1 MSESLELQRDVT
13 PMQLMQLAIEKE
25 GSIDVIE
32 RLAKL
37 QREQIEYHAMVEFNR
52 GMHRCQQQ
60 MKRIATDMENP
71 QTRSRYASYAQI
83 DRTIR
88 PIYTEEGFSLSFG
101 DGEPIAPDSIR
112 IICYVSHVD
121 GHTRMYHKDMPI
133 ITTGPKGN
141 DVMTKVHAHG
151 SADQYAKR
159 YLVKDIFNLA
169 IGEDD
174 DDGNGGGV
182 KIPSEKV
189 GEWLKSLGE
198 STELNAH
205 MKLWGKIYTTAN
217 ELGDK
222 NALDI
227 LIPAYEA
234 KKSELSGAQ

>member
-1 MSESLELQRDVT
+1 MSTELTTQREPTVMEILSSAVMT
-13 PMQLMQLAIEKE
+13 
-25 GSIDVIE
+25 GNVSVDVIE
-32 RLAKL
+32 RLTKL
-37 QREQIEYHAMVEFNR
+37 QREQVEYVAMVEFNK
-52 GMHRCQQQ
+52 GMHCCQQQ
-60 MKRIATDMENP
+60 MKRIAADMENP

-101 DGEPIAPDSIR
+101 DGEPIAPEFIR

-133 ITTGPKGN
+133 VTTGPKGN
-141 DVMTKVHAHG
+141 EVMTKVHAHG

-174 DDGNGGGV
+174 DDGNGGV
-182 KIPSEKV
+182 LKIPAEKV
-189 GEWLKSLGE
+189 GQWLAALGE
-198 STELNAH
+198 STDLTAH
-205 MKLWGKIYTTAN
+205 MKLWNKIYNTAN
-217 ELGDK
+217 ELGDR

-234 KKSELSGAQ
+234 KKAELS

>member
-101 DGEPIAPDSIR
+101 DGEPIAPDFIR

-174 DDGNGGGV
+174 DDGNGGLLV
-182 KIPSEKV
+182 SE
-189 GEWLKSLGE
+189 
-198 STELNAH
+198 A
-205 MKLWGKIYTTAN
+205 I
-217 ELGDK
+217 
-222 NALDI
+222 
-227 LIPAYEA
+227 A
-234 KKSELSGAQ
+234 KTVSELLRCADMETLKEQYRREYKAAVEANDSTAVKLFMDAYNKRKGELA

>member
-1 MSESLELQRDVT
+1 MSTEITMQREPTVMDILSNAV
-13 PMQLMQLAIEKE
+13 LS
-25 GSIDVIE
+25 GNVSVDVIE
-32 RLAKL
+32 RLTKL
-37 QREQIEYHAMVEFNR
+37 QREQVEYQAMVEFNK

-60 MKRIATDMENP
+60 MKRISADMENP

-88 PIYTEEGFSLSFG
+88 PIYTDEGFSLSFG
-101 DGEPIAPDSIR
+101 DGEPIASEFIR

-133 ITTGPKGN
+133 VTTGPKGN

-174 DDGNGGGV
+174 DDGNGGLHV
-182 KIPSEKV
+182 SE
-189 GEWLKSLGE
+189 
-198 STELNAH
+198 A
-205 MKLWGKIYTTAN
+205 I
-217 ELGDK
+217 
-222 NALDI
+222 
-227 LIPAYEA
+227 A
-234 KKSELSGAQ
+234 KTVSELLHCIDMETLKEQYRREYKAAVEANDSTAVKLFMDAYTKRKAEIGGQQ

>member
-1 MSESLELQRDVT
+1 
-13 PMQLMQLAIEKE
+13 
-25 GSIDVIE
+25 
-32 RLAKL
+32 
-37 QREQIEYHAMVEFNR
+37 MVEFNR

-101 DGEPIAPDSIR
+101 DGEPIAPEFIR

-133 ITTGPKGN
+133 VTTGPKGN

-174 DDGNGGGV
+174 DDGNGGLLVSEAIAKTVSELLRCADMETLKEQYRREYKAAVEANDSTAV
-182 KIPSEKV
+182 KLFMDAYNKR
-189 GEWLKSLGE
+189 K
-198 STELNAH
+198 TEL
-205 MKLWGKIYTTAN
+205 
-217 ELGDK
+217 
-222 NALDI
+222 
-227 LIPAYEA
+227 
-234 KKSELSGAQ
+234 S